1 MSKKIIP
8 YNQKTCT
15 NSLGTYHRAMETE
28 MFVYFVNFE
37 ESDENGQVKMYR
49 KVQRET
55 TPTGVIM
62 GLELVSDNY
71 FAFVGLEEDIKDG
84 SETWTSPQMKKELK
98 LRTEEFI
105 LPLVKEYVELSE
117 KGDLGERFNELEQE
131 IDEYHVTLPEMD
143 VCMFLKEKF
152 SL

>member
-1 MSKKIIP
+1 MSKRILP

-28 MFVYFVNFE
+28 IFVYFVNYE

-49 KVQRET
+49 KFAPHSEDRR
-55 TPTGVIM
+55 
-62 GLELVSDNY
+62 LELVSDNY
-71 FAFVGLEEDIKDG
+71 FASVGLNEDLMEG
-84 SETWTSPQMKKELK
+84 NETWMSPYMKKSRKMYVDEQ
-98 LRTEEFI
+98 I

-117 KGDLGERFNELEQE
+117 KGDLGDRFNELEQE
-131 IDEYHVTLPEMD
+131 IDEYYVALPDMD
-143 VCMFLKEKF
+143 VCAFLKDKF

>member
-8 YNQKTCT
+8 TNQKTIT
-15 NSLGTYHRAMETE
+15 NILGVYKRALETE
-28 MFVYFVNFE
+28 TFVYFVNFNE
-37 ESDENGQVKMYR
+37 GDENGQVKMYR
-49 KVQRET
+49 KEKDS
-55 TPTGVIM
+55 
-62 GLELVSDNY
+62 LELVSDNY
-71 FAFVGLEEDIKDG
+71 FALVGLEEDIKDG
-84 SETWTSPQMKKELK
+84 SETWISPQMKKELK

-143 VCMFLKEKF
+143 VCLFLKEKF
-152 SL
+152 SLL